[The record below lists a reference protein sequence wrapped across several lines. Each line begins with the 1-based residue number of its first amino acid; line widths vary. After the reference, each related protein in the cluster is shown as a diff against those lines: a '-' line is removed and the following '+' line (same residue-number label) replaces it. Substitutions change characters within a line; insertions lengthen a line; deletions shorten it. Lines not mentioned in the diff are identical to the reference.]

1 MKHLLVVCPVQHRE
15 TVQGYAREL
24 YGPETDGLQY
34 LPTALGPK
42 AGALATHYACS
53 FEAADDEAE
62 QIQTWNDDLPDVQ
75 VVELSTNKTVLEVIT
90 LLGLAK
96 TGRIS

>member
-1 MKHLLVVCPVQHRE
+1 MKHLLVVCPAQHRE

-34 LPTALGPK
+34 LPSALGPK
-42 AGALATHYACS
+42 AGAPATHYGCS

-62 QIQTWNDDLPDVQ
+62 QIQTWNDNLPDVQ
-75 VVELSTNKTVLEVIT
+75 VIELGSTKTVLEVVS
-90 LLGLAK
+90 LLGLVK
-96 TGRIS
+96 TGRTS